1 MANVNGRPITAKQK
15 AAFLKIFSETGNATQ
30 AAEVAGFSRATA
42 YRLRDSDPEFAKA
55 WADAEAQAADRL
67 EAEAYRRAVQGVE
80 RYVVSSGKIVKG
92 EDSKPLIE
100 RHYSDQLLLALLR
113 ARSPDKFAER
123 RQITGKNGG
132 PVRIATLAEMTE
144 EELLTLAAAD
154 AEGDGD
160 DDHQS
165 GPRSPDAGA
174 APGAGGS
181 G

>member
-15 AAFLKIFSETGNATQ
+15 ATFLKFFSETGNATQ
-30 AAEVAGFSRATA
+30 AAEAAGFSRATA
-42 YRLRDSDPEFAKA
+42 YRARHNDPDFAKA
-55 WADAEAQAADRL
+55 WDEAEERAADML
-67 EAEAYRRAVQGVE
+67 EAEARRRAVEGTE
-80 RYVVSSGKIVKG
+80 RYVISQGKLVNG
-92 EDSKPLIE
+92 PDGKPLIE
-100 RHYSDQLLLALLR
+100 RAYSDRLLEMLLR
-113 ARSPDKFAER
+113 AHRPDKFAER

-144 EELLTLAAAD
+144 EELLALAAAA
-154 AEGDGD
+154 AEGEGD